1 MEGSD
6 LQTKRQ
12 GIQSEKAGKEMQED
26 YNLAKAEDIKSKRY
40 ELRSAFAQKL
50 HYTSVAVLKG
60 YNAGERN

>member
-1 MEGSD
+1 
-6 LQTKRQ
+6 
-12 GIQSEKAGKEMQED
+12 MQED